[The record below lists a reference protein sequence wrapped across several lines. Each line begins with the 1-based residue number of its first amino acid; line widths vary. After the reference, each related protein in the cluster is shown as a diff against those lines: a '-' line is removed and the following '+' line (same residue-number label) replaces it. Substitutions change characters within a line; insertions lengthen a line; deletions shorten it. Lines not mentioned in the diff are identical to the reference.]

1 MFNIELI
8 RNNLTVVKDKLKAR
22 NFDVQKIDIAYDLD
36 IKNRELKTQVQS
48 LLAEKNRLSK
58 EIGFCFQQ
66 KQVEQAEL
74 LQSKVKSINDAIL
87 DLEIQQKNIKFVW
100 W

>member
-48 LLAEKNRLSK
+48 LLSEKNRLSK

-66 KQVEQAEL
+66 KQV
-74 LQSKVKSINDAIL
+74 
-87 DLEIQQKNIKFVW
+87 
-100 W
+100 